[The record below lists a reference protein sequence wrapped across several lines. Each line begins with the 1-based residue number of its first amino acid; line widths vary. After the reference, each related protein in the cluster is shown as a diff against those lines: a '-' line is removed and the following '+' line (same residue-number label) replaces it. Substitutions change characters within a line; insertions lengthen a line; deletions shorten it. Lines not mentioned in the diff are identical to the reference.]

1 MHTFLIKSQSQ
12 PDLLTL
18 QQLRHAFV
26 EVIRQHVPDLTIQQ
40 CMQLCL
46 SEALTNLVL
55 HAKAQALTVQL
66 SRDSNTWLLDIF
78 DDSPPWSPTEH
89 RDDNLLFTFQEVENG
104 RGIALLHDQCDKL
117 SYHPGNEK
125 QPNQLRMRWSSL
137 KKKKKQTILIV
148 EDNASLS
155 RLYKLYLS
163 GIFNVLTAAN
173 GHQALQQL
181 ATQQIDLLLSDIQMP
196 EMNGLSLRKKINQQ
210 DEHRL
215 LPFIFL
221 TGKDDQL
228 IQDQANNLGIDDYL
242 IKPVNKNQL
251 LKTVQRVLGRSQ
263 QIHTQLGERI
273 DKKISASLKPQLP
286 QTANGWQMQV
296 SCRDTGAGGGDLLL
310 HKVFAHKTQLLLT
323 DIMGHDY
330 SAKFFSHACGGY
342 IHGLLQAMSTDSHP
356 TQLLTQL
363 SNYVMDDKLLSQVT
377 LTCCSIELSECG
389 KITIASAG
397 HPAPLL
403 ICAEQIQ
410 AIDVGGI
417 LPGLI
422 ADCQYQSREITVQPG
437 QRLAFY
443 TDGLFESAADNE
455 ARLDLQTR
463 ISAELQ
469 NTLQLPISEA
479 LQQVMSLFDQLT
491 NAQPSDDALLLLI
504 EPLD

>member
-1 MHTFLIKSQSQ
+1 MHTLLIKSQSQ
-12 PDLLTL
+12 PDLQTPR
-18 QQLRHAFV
+18 QLRHAFT
-26 EVIRQHVPDLTIQQ
+26 EVIAQYVPDVTIQQ
-40 CMQLCL
+40 RMQLCL

-55 HAKAQALTVQL
+55 HAKSQALTVQL
-66 SRDSNTWLLDIF
+66 SRDSNAWLLDIF

-89 RDDNLLFTFQEVENG
+89 RDDNLLFTFQEIESG
-104 RGIALLHDQCDKL
+104 RGVALLHEQCDKL
-117 SYHPGNEK
+117 SYHPGNGK
-125 QPNQLRMRWSSL
+125 QQNQLRLLWSSA
-137 KKKKKQTILIV
+137 KKQKKQTILIV

-155 RLYKLYLS
+155 RLYQLYLS
-163 GIFNVLTAAN
+163 DTFDVLTAAN
-173 GHQALQQL
+173 GHHALQKL
-181 ATQQIDLLLSDIQMP
+181 ATQQVDLLLSDIQMP

-210 DEHRL
+210 AEHKL

-228 IQDQANNLGIDDYL
+228 IQEQANDLGIDDYL

-273 DKKISASLKPQLP
+273 DKEICASLKPNLP
-286 QTANGWQMQV
+286 QTVNGWRMQV

-310 HKVFAHKTQLLLT
+310 HKEFAHKIQLLLT
-323 DIMGHDY
+323 DIMGHDH

-342 IHGLLQAMSTDSHP
+342 IHGLLQAMSSDSNP
-356 TQLLTQL
+356 AQLLTEL

-377 LTCCSIELSECG
+377 LTCCSIELSEGG
-389 KITIASAG
+389 KISVASAG

-410 AIDVGGI
+410 AIDVGGV

-422 ADCQYQSREITVQPG
+422 ADCQYQNSEITVRPG

-455 ARLDLQTR
+455 ARFDLQTR
-463 ISAELQ
+463 ISAALQ
-469 NTLQLPISEA
+469 STLQLPIDEA
-479 LQQVMSLFDQLT
+479 LQQVMNLFDQLT
-491 NAQPSDDALLLLI
+491 NAQPKDDALLLLI
-504 EPLD
+504 EPMV